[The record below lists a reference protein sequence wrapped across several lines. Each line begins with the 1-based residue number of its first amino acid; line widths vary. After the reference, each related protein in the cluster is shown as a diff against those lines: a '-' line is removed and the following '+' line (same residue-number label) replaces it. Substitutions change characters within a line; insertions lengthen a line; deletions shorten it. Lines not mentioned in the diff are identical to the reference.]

1 MMRPAG
7 EKIRTALSDQERVAW
22 LGLGLAMAGSAALI
36 LYFSRGLTFTVDEL
50 VWFMQSPHLDLHTA
64 LEPHGGHLTLTARLV
79 YKAMFEIFGD
89 SYLPFR
95 LLVAATLLVTVAVFF
110 LYAKRR
116 VGGLV
121 ALAPCLVLLVFG
133 SDSLHVL
140 NGNGFTVIGALG
152 CGIGALLAL
161 ERRDTVGDL
170 LACGLLCL
178 GLATYTVALA
188 FVAAVAVI
196 VLLGEDRWRRI
207 WIPLLP
213 TVLYA
218 AWWLWS
224 LDSSI
229 NGGDSTAVSNI
240 LLFPSKA
247 FEACS
252 AVLGSLTGLDGV
264 GGGLAAQAGPTLT
277 VIAAVALLWRLH
289 RGEVPR
295 ALWAVIAIPVVLWA
309 LISIAKL
316 RNPSDPRYLYPGA
329 IAVLLVGVEAAR
341 GVRWSRFALGVLFA
355 IAIGGAA
362 TNVWLL
368 RNDGAAYRGGY
379 TAQANAELTA
389 INIAGNHADP
399 SFDPADKL
407 GLASA
412 LLFPFAEVRA
422 KGTPATGAYLEAA
435 RKYGALG
442 YAESRVRGLSE
453 PARARIDS
461 VLADALVLKL
471 IPSTRPASGPGCRS
485 LGAGSEFGA
494 TVRLPRG
501 GAVLETSGPGGAV
514 SVRRFATASV
524 PVGSLATGRPVELRV
539 PADTDPVPW
548 RLLTAAIP
556 LRVCPLR

>member
-1 MMRPAG
+1 MRPAG
-7 EKIRTALSDQERVAW
+7 EKIRTVLSDQERVAW
-22 LGLGLAMAGSAALI
+22 LGLGLAMAGAATLI

-64 LEPHGGHLTLTARLV
+64 LEPHGGHLTLTARVV
-79 YKAMFEIFGD
+79 YKAIFEIFGD

-95 LLVAATLLVTVAVFF
+95 LLVVVTQLVTVALFF
-110 LYAKRR
+110 VYARR
-116 VGGLV
+116 RLGGLV

-161 ERRDTVGDL
+161 ERRDTAGDL

-178 GLATYTVALA
+178 GLATYTVALG
-188 FVAAVAVI
+188 FVAAVAVA

-207 WIPLLP
+207 WIPVVP
-213 TVLYA
+213 TALYA

-224 LDSSI
+224 LNSAI
-229 NGGDSTAVSNI
+229 NGGDSTALSNI

-277 VIAAVALLWRLH
+277 VIAVVALVWRLH

-295 ALWAVIAIPVVLWA
+295 ALWAALAIPIVLWS
-309 LISIAKL
+309 LVSIAKL
-316 RNPSDPRYLYPGA
+316 RTPSDPRYLYPGA

-341 GVRWSRFALGVLFA
+341 GVRWSSFALGILLA

-362 TNVWLL
+362 TGAWLL
-368 RNDGAAYRGGY
+368 KNDGAAYRNGY
-379 TAQANAELTA
+379 TAQAKAELTA
-389 INIAGNHADP
+389 IDIAGNRADP

-407 GLASA
+407 GLDSA
-412 LLFPFAEVRA
+412 LTYPFAEVRA
-422 KGTPATGAYLEAA
+422 RGIPATAAYLEAA

-442 YAESRVRGLSE
+442 YADSQIAGLSE
-453 PARARIDS
+453 SARARIDA
-461 VLADALVLKL
+461 VLADALGLKL
-471 IPSTRPASGPGCRS
+471 VPSSRQASGPGCRRA
-485 LGAGSEFGA
+485 GAGAGFGVTA
-494 TVRLPRG
+494 RLPRG
-501 GAVLETSGPGGAV
+501 GALLETSGAGGAV
-514 SVRRFATASV
+514 SVRRFASASV
-524 PVGSLATGRPVELRV
+524 QVGSLTTGRPAELRV
-539 PADTDPVPW
+539 PADNDPVPW
-548 RLLTAAIP
+548 RLLTAAVP
-556 LRVCPLR
+556 LRVCPLP